1 MMHLFRRS
9 TLGLLGGLC
18 LSLVAAGCTV
28 TTRPATRAAYRT
40 PYTPYAAPAPA
51 QPTYSAPP
59 ARRPRID
66 PAFRQALVDYSN
78 QVRAIRFEPEYR
90 QQMAMRAAL
99 QRLDDV
105 IELIPYAGRGGLVEV
120 AADRIRDD
128 AARVGYAGGAAQADA
143 RAIREALDE
152 SALVLDRLAQG
163 RYRGAPGVQAQSFRL
178 RQQVDTVYPWTPIRR
193 QDAQIIGAMQAA
205 ENVLGAILDAAERG
219 EVY

>member
-1 MMHLFRRS
+1 MRHLFQRS
-9 TLGLLGGLC
+9 TWALFGGLC
-18 LSLVAAGCTV
+18 LSLVATGCTV
-28 TTRPATRAAYRT
+28 STRPASRAAYRT
-40 PYTPYAAPAPA
+40 TPYAEAPPPA
-51 QPTYSAPP
+51 THVAPP
-59 ARRPRID
+59 ARRPRVD
-66 PAFRQALVDYSN
+66 PAYRQALVEYGR

-99 QRLDDV
+99 QRLADA
-105 IELIPYAGRGGLVEV
+105 IELIPYSGRGGLVEV

-128 AARVGYAGGAAQADA
+128 AARVGYEGGAAQDDA

-163 RYRGAPGVQAQSFRL
+163 RYRNAAQVQAQSFAL
-178 RQQVDTVYPWTPIRR
+178 RQQVDAVYPWTPIRR

-205 ENVLGAILDAAERG
+205 EGVLAAILEAAERG